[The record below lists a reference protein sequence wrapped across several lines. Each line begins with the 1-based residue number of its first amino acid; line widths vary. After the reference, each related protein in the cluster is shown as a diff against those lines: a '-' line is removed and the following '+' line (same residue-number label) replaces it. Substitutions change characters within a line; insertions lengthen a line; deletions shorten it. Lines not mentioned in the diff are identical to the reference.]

1 MPAEMVA
8 HRTFTLVRR
17 GYDPGEVRTF
27 LTKVAQGLDA
37 LTQQA
42 DQLIRRE
49 AELADELRSLREQHG
64 SVNDESFLTERLG
77 QEASKILQAAHAAAA
92 EARARAERDARRIV
106 AEATKKAE
114 ALNAEVES
122 SIRSRSEDVEKAITA
137 SMDKATAEASA
148 RIERGVADA
157 DQIVSSAQQQG
168 REMLRKAR
176 ALRSEILGELVAKRK
191 TLLVQVEQLQAGR
204 DTLSRSL
211 AELQGAVNDV
221 AEQYGRTEE
230 AARAAA
236 RAAVKRVE
244 AEGRGGG
251 IPAVDELVAEPDSA
265 EPEPVSQPD
274 PEAVIASI
282 QEEMAST
289 AERVR
294 RDHPFPPPARPA
306 GPIGGIT
313 GPTGAPSP
321 AVTPG
326 SQTGGITGPTGA
338 PSPARPP
345 ALRATRSVSIKSH
358 SNQVG
363 DEAPV
368 PVHTPSDEDGS
379 PGSPDNESTGE
390 VPVLDRRAAYL
401 ESRPPR
407 VVQRRRGLMSS
418 LFGRRLPED
427 GEAPSLP
434 AGMRSVE
441 PPAEPDSGTVRVLP
455 VSQPTLAESVAPP
468 LAALPGEPEPP
479 LPVAGNE
486 PSDPELDEAPDQD
499 RDTGLIEPRYE
510 SGPEDEEAKEE
521 VEPAGEPGFDIFA
534 ALRGQVEAEKR
545 AYYGMDP
552 SGEER
557 GAAVPEAV
565 EAQGGGEEPVGAG
578 DGDSLTPLERRNGML
593 NPLVIEL
600 SRRVKRVL
608 QDEQNELMDRVRLA
622 GPKPPVELL
631 GPVDEQEYR
640 YRRAAVESIVK
651 TASSGALFATGR
663 RDISV
668 SLPDDLVGGLAS
680 AMISWLR
687 AHLVQRF
694 EASGVDT
701 AGNKSDAISIAT
713 GVVTSTYRECKASF
727 LNQIV
732 HDYSIAA
739 FSRGILEGS
748 GRQRTLQWVMD
759 DGGESC
765 PDCDDNVLAGPVRAW
780 EEFPTGQAHP
790 PAHSGCRCLVIPADR

>member
-148 RIERGVADA
+148 RIERGVADS
-157 DQIVSSAQQQG
+157 DQIVSSARQQG
-168 REMLRKAR
+168 REMLRKAH

-211 AELQGAVNDV
+211 AALQRAVNDV

-251 IPAVDELVAEPDSA
+251 IPAVAELVAEPDSA

-282 QEEMAST
+282 QEAMAST

-294 RDHPFPPPARPA
+294 RDHPFPPPAA
-306 GPIGGIT
+306 GPIGGST
-313 GPTGAPSP
+313 GPTSA
-321 AVTPG
+321 T
-326 SQTGGITGPTGA
+326 
-338 PSPARPP
+338 SPARPP

-468 LAALPGEPEPP
+468 LAALPGDPEPP
-479 LPVAGNE
+479 LPVVGNE

-510 SGPEDEEAKEE
+510 SGPEPEDEEAKEE

-727 LNQIV
+727 LDQIV